1 MRVRWT
7 PEAASDLA
15 RIVERIRGEN
25 SEAAHRVAQTIYN
38 GTDAAAE
45 FSAPWAHRIS
55 AGHKGTGVRSLAIYC
70 RARNRRKPGSDF
82 AYSALLPGLAVS
94 QIIFS
99 PSRHGSLVYE
109 T

>member
-38 GTDAAAE
+38 GIDAAAE
-45 FSAPWAHRIS
+45 FTAPWAPDTREL
-55 AGHKGTGVRSLAIYC
+55 V
-70 RARNRRKPGSDF
+70 F
-82 AYSALLPGLAVS
+82 APWPYIVVHEIVENQVQILLIRHSS
-94 QIIFS
+94 QDW
-99 PSRHGSLVYE
+99 P
-109 T
+109 